1 MYNYYVCIIYVYT
14 CHIHRFFGLIWYR
27 PIIIEWVT
35 QSEFS
40 EMMIDE
46 EMVSDHMPD
55 ALYKELVKLE
65 KQERLHIV

>member
-1 MYNYYVCIIYVYT
+1 MYT
-14 CHIHRFFGLIWYR
+14 HIHRFFGLIWYR

-46 EMVSDHMPD
+46 EMVSDHMPA